1 MLREAQPTRKLVL
14 IVEYH
19 GGRYKGFQYQPNLPT
34 IQHELEKAIAKISSQ
49 EVRVRGASRT
59 DAGVHALGQVVDF
72 ETDSGLPEDTWT
84 KALNHHLPWD
94 IKVRQTY
101 QPPPDFN
108 PRRHA
113 LARTYRYT
121 ILNRSAPSPLLHDRS
136 AWVRSPLNA
145 NAMHE
150 SAQYLV
156 GIQDFAPFTVPMPQD
171 KSTVRHVKRWDV
183 WREGDLVLIEAEAN
197 AFMMHQ
203 ILRTNG
209 LLVEVGRGKA
219 PISLV
224 KRILKNGI
232 MEAKSVVGLPARGL
246 CLMKVEYAGFPPNE
260 EN

>member
-1 MLREAQPTRKLVL
+1 MLREVQPTRKLAL

-34 IQHELEKAIAKISSQ
+34 IQHELEKAIAKISGH
-49 EVRVRGASRT
+49 EVRIRGASRT

-72 ETDSGLPEDTWT
+72 QTASTLPVETWI

-94 IKVRQTY
+94 IKVRQTH
-101 QPPPDFN
+101 QTPLDFN

-121 ILNRSAPSPLLHDRS
+121 ILNQSAPSPLLHDRS
-136 AWVRSPLNA
+136 AWVRSPLDVD
-145 NAMHE
+145 AMRE
-150 SAQYLV
+150 SAQDLV
-156 GIQDFAPFTVPMPQD
+156 GIHNFAPFTVTMPPD

-183 WREGDLVLIEAEAN
+183 WRDGNLILIEAEAN

-209 LLVEVGRGKA
+209 LLVQIGRGKA
-219 PISLV
+219 PVSLV
-224 KRILKNGI
+224 KRSLKSGI
-232 MEAKSVVGLPARGL
+232 MESKSVAGLPARGL